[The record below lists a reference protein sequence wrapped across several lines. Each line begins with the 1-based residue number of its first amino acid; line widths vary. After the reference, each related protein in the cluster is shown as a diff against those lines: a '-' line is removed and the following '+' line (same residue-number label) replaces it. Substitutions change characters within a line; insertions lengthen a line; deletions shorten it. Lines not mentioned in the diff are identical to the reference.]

1 MPATLLPQRFVDFAR
16 RQSVGE
22 IRHQYDVLSRFAL
35 RRRALVTL
43 AFGLGLAYQPLW
55 ITLVF
60 FALDV
65 IFDFATL
72 RLLRDLNPSET
83 PGRYLWALVV
93 NMGLSTSFTAFPA
106 LSWLVDA
113 PLAKAYALA
122 LVLIALIH
130 HSTLRNVHRPLSS
143 SASLGT
149 SVVALG
155 VNTWAW
161 ARVGDWETLA
171 VTTLSLGAAI
181 YYALLTIEAMHRLQ
195 ADLRHER
202 EVAAHA
208 NKAKT
213 RFVAQLSHEL
223 RTPLNAIIGLSE
235 AERMTAPDAEAKARM
250 AVLVQSARDLGD
262 LLEDILDLS
271 AIEAEA
277 LAIRPQTIDLHGQI
291 RCAVQLFGRQFEDHG
306 MQLDLD
312 LAPDLP
318 EKAWA
323 DGKRLRQCLSNMLSN
338 AVKYGQSGQVRM
350 EAGLAGNHLWI
361 KVSDHGPFEPFV
373 RGQELAPGTGLGLSI
388 SRMLARRMGGDLVLL
403 PARTE
408 TRTESG
414 SDPQGEGAQFL
425 LTLPYIR
432 PPAEAP
438 TVPHLRF
445 DGLRVLVV
453 DDIATNRLV
462 AATYL
467 RLLGAEALQAPDG
480 QAARQMV
487 REARPDVILMDLLM
501 PGLSGAETRDL
512 LAEDLGADL
521 PPVIAVSAEAAP
533 RGGFDGH
540 LVKPLTLEKLR
551 EALTPCVAALQ

>member
-1 MPATLLPQRFVDFAR
+1 M
-16 RQSVGE
+16 GE

-361 KVSDHGPFEPFV
+361 KVSDHGPGVPEALRERIFEPFV

-408 TRTESG
+408 SG

-425 LTLPYIR
+425 LTLPYIQ

-512 LAEDLGADL
+512 LAKDLGADL